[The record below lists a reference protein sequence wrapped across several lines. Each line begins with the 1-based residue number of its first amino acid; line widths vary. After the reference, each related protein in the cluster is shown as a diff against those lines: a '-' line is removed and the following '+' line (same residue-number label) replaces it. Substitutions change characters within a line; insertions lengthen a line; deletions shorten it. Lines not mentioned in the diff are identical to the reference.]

1 MKKLNVSALA
11 LGIVLLGSAVG
22 ASSCGNRSNAVQ
34 KPVETPKVVVKAMTA
49 ALASVEQIS
58 ELTGNVLPYAE
69 NSITP
74 AMSARIDRIL
84 VDVGSRVGRGQVLA
98 RMDET
103 QFSQAEVQFNNLEA
117 DLARYRKLY
126 EEGGISKQQLDQL
139 ETQVSVSKHAID
151 NLKVNTLLT
160 SPISGVVTER
170 NYDPGDVYMPGKP
183 ILTVMQIDRVKV
195 LVNVSESY
203 FPEVKQGMP
212 VDVKLDLYPGEAFPG
227 KVTLVHPAID
237 AGTRTF
243 TTEIT
248 IQNGNS
254 KLRPGMFA
262 RVTLHFGTADHVLVP
277 DVAVQKQ
284 VGSNE
289 RYAFVVTD
297 GIARRR
303 TLQVGRMIGNQYEIL
318 SGINDGEQ
326 VVVAGAQK
334 LLDQSPVDVS
344 M

>member
-1 MKKLNVSALA
+1 MKKLNASALA
-11 LGIVLLGSAVG
+11 LGVALVGLAVG
-22 ASSCGNRSNAVQ
+22 ASSCGNRSNAEQ
-34 KPVETPKVVVKAMTA
+34 KAAETPKAVVKTM
-49 ALASVEQIS
+49 LATQAPVEQIS
-58 ELTGNVLPYAE
+58 ELTGNILPYAE

-84 VDVGSRVGRGQVLA
+84 VDVGSRVGQGQVLA
-98 RMDET
+98 KMDET
-103 QFSQAEVQFNNLEA
+103 QFSQAEVQLNNLEA
-117 DLARYRKLY
+117 DLARYQKLY

-139 ETQVSVSKHAID
+139 VTQVSVSKHAID
-151 NLKVNTLLT
+151 NLKVNTQLT
-160 SPISGVVTER
+160 SPIPGVVTER

-203 FPEVKQGMP
+203 FPEVKQGMS
-212 VDVKLDLYPGEAFPG
+212 VDVKLDLYPGEVFPG
-227 KVTLVHPAID
+227 KVTLIHPAID

-248 IQNGNS
+248 IPNGNS

-262 RVTLHFGTADHVLVP
+262 RVTLHFGTEEHVLVP

-289 RYAFVVTD
+289 RFAYVVTN
-297 GIARRR
+297 GIAQRR
-303 TLQVGRMIGNQYEIL
+303 TLQVGRVIGNQYEIL
-318 SGINDGEQ
+318 SGINEGEQ
-326 VVVAGAQK
+326 VVIAGAQK
-334 LLDQSPVDVS
+334 LLDQSPVEVS
-344 M
+344 K